1 MFTASASAATEYG
14 RPAESY
20 CNRQK
25 KGPHEVGLSLPWHAS
40 RGLDDVEP
48 EWLVIA
54 VYDAGRGVGSDR
66 FAFRLP
72 IDSCIDVH
80 RITDNPSLD
89 SRDIVAH
96 TGRVTVVKS
105 LPDFG
110 DTRIDLIFESGA
122 CPAKMNRPTNV
133 RLMTVL
139 LTLIMVL
146 SPDCIFGRQ
155 ISAVLFSRTSVLSC
169 SKKMV
174 CPMSR
179 W

>member
-110 DTRIDLIFESGA
+110 DTRIDLIFESG
-122 CPAKMNRPTNV
+122 
-133 RLMTVL
+133 L